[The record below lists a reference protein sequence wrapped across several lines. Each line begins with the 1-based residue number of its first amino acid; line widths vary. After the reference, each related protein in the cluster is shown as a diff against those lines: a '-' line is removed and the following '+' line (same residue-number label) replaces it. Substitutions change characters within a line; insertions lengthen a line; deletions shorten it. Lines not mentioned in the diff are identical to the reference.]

1 MLKSNYQQTATD
13 TFAKKLRYHGL
24 LYFSESPTEI
34 THTHTRARTH
44 ARTHAHTH
52 TRTHAHTHT
61 HTKEKKKATKTC
73 KQTNNCYM
81 DLVSVTSP
89 DKPLEGSF
97 VSDGSRDL
105 PCKTSTIIN

>member
-44 ARTHAHTH
+44 ARTHAHTY
-52 TRTHAHTHT
+52 TRTHTQ
-61 HTKEKKKATKTC
+61 KKRKKQQKHVN
-73 KQTNNCYM
+73 KQTTAIWIWFQ
-81 DLVSVTSP
+81 LHRRI
-89 DKPLEGSF
+89 
-97 VSDGSRDL
+97 SR
-105 PCKTSTIIN
+105 